1 MTDKRARTMVDA
13 AFDIKIHT
21 LVQQPP
27 TIGCVRIS
35 TESTTPLPKDNT
47 ISLVVLADAS
57 GSMDCNS
64 RIGNLREGIMR
75 LGGLSNQFASMQI
88 EITIIRFNDTA
99 SVIWGPAPVPSE
111 EKLHALCMDIKPRG
125 GTNISSAIAAGLTI
139 AEDRAFLGKS
149 VHMVLFTD
157 GVDTSS
163 LQTKIE
169 NGTAGILEQLKSQ
182 KRLTVHC
189 VGICSDADAKL
200 LDMIVRSSCRG
211 TFQCIKDNDISKL
224 IGSMWGLMMEMVDQ
238 NIRLIVETIDSDG
251 TVSPVVSRDVILRV
265 CSPPMPLIVG
275 IKVQYT
281 TTMLRAR
288 MLIDDRCLD
297 ICLDLPRISAPVF
310 DIVCAQEAV
319 NLLQGE
325 LAEKTVLHLRAGDPA
340 AVIVEIA
347 NTRQVILALLD
358 KVENADQQ
366 MEFASIVDVAI
377 VELDAANADM
387 LTALTDVELG
397 REAELRAMSRS
408 ATVRNSGV
416 SIGTEGRALSALQR
430 QLSA

>member
-1 MTDKRARTMVDA
+1 MADA
-13 AFDIKIHT
+13 AFDMQIHT

-27 TIGCVRIS
+27 TIGCVCIS
-35 TESTTPLPKDNT
+35 TPSTIPLPKDNT
-47 ISLVVLADAS
+47 ISLVILADAS
-57 GSMDCNS
+57 GSMDCNN

-75 LGGLSNQFASMQI
+75 LGGLSHQFASMQI

-99 SVIWGPAPVPSE
+99 SVIWGPAPVPSD
-111 EKLHALCMDIKPRG
+111 EKLQALCMDIKPRG
-125 GTNISSAIAAGLTI
+125 GTNISGAIAAGLNI

-157 GVDTSS
+157 GVDTSN
-163 LQTKIE
+163 LQTKME
-169 NGTAGILEQLKSQ
+169 EGAAGFLEQLKNQ

-189 VGICSDADAKL
+189 VGICNDADAKL

-238 NIRLIVETIDSDG
+238 NIRLIVETVDSDG
-251 TVSPVVSRDVILRV
+251 TVSAVVSRDIILRV
-265 CSPPMPLIVG
+265 CSPAMPLVVG

-281 TTMLRAR
+281 TTVLRAR

-297 ICLDLPRISAPVF
+297 TRLELPRTSEPVF
-310 DIVCAQEAV
+310 DMVCAQEAV

-340 AVIVEIA
+340 AVIVEIT
-347 NTRQVILALLD
+347 NTREVILALLD
-358 KVENADQQ
+358 KVENAEQQ
-366 MEFASIVDVAI
+366 MKFASIVDAAI
-377 VELDAANADM
+377 IELDAANADM
-387 LTALTDVELG
+387 LGALTDLEHG